1 MSPSPLFKVQTET
14 EQQVWNDCAR
24 LIANAVIYY
33 NTALLSKVYE
43 QKVAAG
49 DLDAIAFIQGMSPVA
64 WQHVNMFGSFEFSDE
79 PPDIDMEALAARYAD
94 SVVSGTT
101 PANQD
106 NSTFLT
112 KFHSALQMESPTE
125 AHRFRF
131 MGRCLKMTPF
141 WTTSNLPVQRK
152 L

>member
-49 DLDAIAFIQGMSPVA
+49 DLDAIAFIQRMSPVA

-79 PPDIDMEALAARYAD
+79 DPDIDMEALAARYAD
-94 SVVSGTT
+94 SVFWGNATQPGGARQGSCRLGHA
-101 PANQD
+101 AN
-106 NSTFLT
+106 
-112 KFHSALQMESPTE
+112 
-125 AHRFRF
+125 
-131 MGRCLKMTPF
+131 G
-141 WTTSNLPVQRK
+141 
-152 L
+152 